1 MIPKI
6 IHQIWIGPK
15 PAPTNLMNSWK
26 NKHPD
31 FEYILWNEEELYR
44 RKFNS
49 SCMEQ
54 LNAIPEINGKADIIR
69 WEILYEYGGYFV
81 DADSICIE
89 PFDEYFAK
97 SVAFATYENENVRT
111 GLIATGTMG
120 FIPKH
125 PLCRDIIQWIKS
137 SESLKLI
144 KETRAWYSVG
154 PGLLT
159 KMLETGNYP
168 DFSVFPSHCF
178 LPIHFTGPK
187 YEGHKKVYGYQE
199 WGTAKQSYDTMN
211 SVVLPAE
218 LLPPANSQWVSVL
231 ITSYNTHPFYVK
243 ECLDSIKCQNGYFGI
258 EIVWINDGS
267 TLENSRTLE
276 NELENFQK
284 NSRFTRVIY
293 HKNDENKGTAISS
306 NIGLGLC
313 TCDLI
318 FKMDSDDIMLPER
331 MKTQI
336 AFMKNNPKAVICGT
350 NIKLFQNNSPE
361 TLGKKLFVNETKH
374 PNIITWKDLYDNK
387 FSWYMN
393 NPTLCYRKVA
403 IDQVGNYR
411 TDDARILYLH
421 EDYDLLA
428 RILKRYQIV
437 YNLPDVLLLYRLHP
451 KQLTYKLDSNSPE
464 NIALR
469 HNIIEKAA
477 KIETIYVNF

>member
-15 PAPTNLMNSWK
+15 PAPINLMNSWK

-44 RKFNS
+44 RNFNS
-49 SCMEQ
+49 SCTEQ

-137 SESLKLI
+137 DESLKLI

-159 KMLETGNYP
+159 KMLETGKYP

-211 SVVLPAE
+211 SVVLPAD
-218 LLPPANSQWVSVL
+218 LYPPANNEWVSVL
-231 ITSYNTHPFYVK
+231 VTSYNTHPFYIK
-243 ECLDSIKCQNGYFGI
+243 ECLDSIKAQNGYFGI
-258 EIVWINDGS
+258 ELVWINDGS
-267 TLENSRTLE
+267 SLENTRALE
-276 NELENFQK
+276 NELASFQR

-293 HKNDENKGTAISS
+293 HKNEQNKGLSMSS
-306 NIGLGLC
+306 NIGIGLC

-318 FKMDSDDIMLPER
+318 FKMDSDDIMLPDR
-331 MKTQI
+331 MKLQLS
-336 AFMKNNPKAVICGT
+336 FMRMNPNAVICGT
-350 NIKLFQNNSPE
+350 NIKLFQNNSSGD
-361 TLGKKLFVNETKH
+361 LGKKIFVNETKH
-374 PNIITWKDLYDNK
+374 PNIITWNDLYTQR
-387 FSWYMN
+387 FSWFMN
-393 NPTLCYRKVA
+393 HPTLCYRKSVIEA
-403 IDQVGNYR
+403 LGNYR
-411 TDDARILYLH
+411 ADNSRNLH

-428 RILKRYQIV
+428 RLLKKHQIA

-451 KQLTYKLDSNSPE
+451 NQLTYKLDSNSPE

-469 HNIIEKAA
+469 NNIIENAA
-477 KIETIYVNF
+477 KIETVYVNF